1 MVNFPMT
8 NQVFLRLRSKVT
20 CFLKSTDDWHNGLD
34 LVKAFD
40 TANHEIILKKRYGV
54 QRRELSRFQ
63 SYRTNREKLYRVN
76 GVDSET
82 GDTEVGAP
90 QGSCLLLL
98 LLSSI
103 SGLQCMHCSPHA
115 MLQIV
120 SETSFHLSLSSAIF
134 RNMIKSSVV
143 LNCFTSRSCLLFAST
158 MS

>member
-1 MVNFPMT
+1 MNKLLKIIRLEGNSVYNISDIEDVRLLTKMHLRFFVLNEHKFKHNF
-8 NQVFLRLRSKVT
+8 
-20 CFLKSTDDWHNGLD
+20 
-34 LVKAFD
+34 
-40 TANHEIILKKRYGV
+40 
-54 QRRELSRFQ
+54 
-63 SYRTNREKLYRVN
+63 
-76 GVDSET
+76 DSLT
-82 GDTEVGAP
+82 PFWACGNDMD
-90 QGSCLLLL
+90 LLL

-120 SETSFHLSLSSAIF
+120 LESSFHLSLSSAIF